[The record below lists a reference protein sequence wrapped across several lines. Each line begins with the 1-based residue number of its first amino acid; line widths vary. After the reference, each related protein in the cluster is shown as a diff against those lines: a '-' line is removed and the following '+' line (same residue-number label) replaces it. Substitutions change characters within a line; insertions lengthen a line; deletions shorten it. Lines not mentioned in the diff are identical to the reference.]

1 MILQLNNLS
10 FSYHGKDAETKAV
23 EKMSFSVNEGDFVG
37 IVGPS
42 GCGKTTILN
51 LLAGIAKPGEGEIL
65 LRGKPLNENTPKNRK
80 FFGGPEENASKN
92 RKFFGGPKLK
102 DAKKQQACEES
113 GKIALMPQRDQL
125 FEWRTIEKNVCLG
138 LEIAHRSNKETK
150 EYGRELLVKYGLK
163 DFMKKHP
170 SELSG
175 GMRQRAA
182 LIRTLVTEP
191 DILLLDEPF
200 SALDFQTRLNVC
212 DDVYAIIKQEKKTAL
227 LVSHDISESISLCD
241 KVVVL
246 SSRPSHVVA
255 EIDIDLD
262 KSLTPLKRRECADF
276 SKYFEIIWKLLEGT
290 NDGRTQTIFS

>member
-1 MILQLNNLS
+1 MILQLNNIS
-10 FSYHGKDAETKAV
+10 FTYHSKDTETKAV
-23 EKMSFSVNEGDFVG
+23 DGMSFTVDEGEFVG

-51 LLAGIAKPGEGEIL
+51 LLADIEKPSEGEIL
-65 LRGKPLNENTPKNRK
+65 LRGEHLTSVGN
-80 FFGGPEENASKN
+80 
-92 RKFFGGPKLK
+92 
-102 DAKKQQACEES
+102 
-113 GKIALMPQRDQL
+113 KIALMPQRDQL

-138 LEIAHRSNKETK
+138 LEIQKKASKVHREMGKK
-150 EYGRELLVKYGLK
+150 LLKKYGLG
-163 DFMKKHP
+163 DFLKKHP

-212 DDVYAIIKQEKKTAL
+212 NDVYAIIKQEKKTAL

-241 KVVVL
+241 KIVVL
-246 SSRPSHVVA
+246 SARPARVLKII
-255 EIDIDLD
+255 EIGLD
-262 KSLTPLKRRECADF
+262 KSLTPLQRRECPGF
-276 SKYFEIIWKLLEGT
+276 SRYFETIWKLLEDT
-290 NDGRTQTIFS
+290 NDRGTQKISD

>member
-1 MILQLNNLS
+1 MILQLLDVS
-10 FSYHGKDAETKAV
+10 FTYHSKDTETKAV
-23 EKMSFSVNEGDFVG
+23 DRMSFSVNEGEFVG

-51 LLAGIAKPGEGEIL
+51 MLAAIEKPSEGTIL
-65 LRGKPLNENTPKNRK
+65 LRGEPLTAAEN
-80 FFGGPEENASKN
+80 
-92 RKFFGGPKLK
+92 
-102 DAKKQQACEES
+102 
-113 GKIALMPQRDQL
+113 KIALMPQRDQL

-138 LEIAHRSNKETK
+138 LEIQRRATK
-150 EYGRELLVKYGLK
+150 EALQKGKDLLVKYGLG

-212 DDVYAIIKQEKKTAL
+212 DDVYAIIKQEKKTAI

-241 KVVVL
+241 KIVVL
-246 SSRPSHVVA
+246 SARPAHVAAV
-255 EIDIDLD
+255 INVDLD
-262 KSLTPLKRRECADF
+262 KNLTPLKRRECHEF
-276 SKYFEIIWKLLEGT
+276 SQYFDKIWKLLEDT
-290 NDGRTQTIFS
+290 NDAGTQKISD